1 MIKKYFK
8 LTLAIIKNNLMVLM
22 EYRMRFLIS
31 IFTAAF
37 WVVFQLAVVEIFF
50 QYTNNLFGW
59 SKQEIFLFT
68 GFFRVI
74 KSIFDIFIRTNLF
87 EFSELINEGMFDF
100 VLIKP
105 ANTLFLSSFRK
116 HKYEDI
122 PGIFIGGY
130 IIYYALA
137 TMGITVDFT
146 ILIRI
151 IVVILTGL
159 LMYYLIFLFFSTLS
173 IFMTRVT
180 AMSDINNVFA
190 NSLRNP
196 TSVMSRNNF
205 IADLLLLPMAVTL
218 TFPVMLFLERGN
230 FLLFLI
236 EAIFLTLVLFGVTK
250 FWNFALKHYSSA
262 SS

>member
-1 MIKKYFK
+1 
-8 LTLAIIKNNLMVLM
+8 M
-22 EYRMRFLIS
+22 EYRMKFLIS

-59 SKQEIFLFT
+59 GKQEIFLFT

-74 KSIFDIFIRTNLF
+74 KSIFDIFIRSNLF
-87 EFSELINEGMFDF
+87 EFSELVNEGMFDF

-116 HKYEDI
+116 HRYEDV

-137 TMGITVDFT
+137 AMGIMFDFT
-146 ILIRI
+146 TIFRI
-151 IVVILTGL
+151 IIVILAGL
-159 LMYYLIFLFFSTLS
+159 LMYYLFFLFFSTLS
-173 IFMTRVT
+173 IFMIRVT
-180 AMSDINNVFA
+180 AMSDFYNVFA

-196 TSVMSRNNF
+196 TTVMSRNNF
-205 IADLLLLPMAVTL
+205 VADLLLLPMAVTL
-218 TFPVMLFLERGN
+218 TFPVMLFLGRGN
-230 FLLFLI
+230 LLL
-236 EAIFLTLVLFGVTK
+236 LVVEVIPLVFVTFGVTK